1 MCMSPPSDRI
11 GSIMTA
17 HTSTPFS
24 SLHCSIF
31 AFTSAR
37 DASSCA
43 LLYSVLSYRGHLY
56 RGGSAAGQSKAG
68 VSSLNSG
75 FVLVADKVP
84 KSLPCRP
91 DLKDNMP
98 RLGDP
103 GSELQA
109 QLSSSSLVGSTS
121 IPPRFLA

>member
-1 MCMSPPSDRI
+1 MSPPSERM
-11 GSIMTA
+11 GSMITA
-17 HTSTPFS
+17 HTSTPLS
-24 SLHCSIF
+24 SRHCSIF

-37 DASSCA
+37 DASSYA
-43 LLYSVLSYRGHLY
+43 LLYSVLSSKGHLY

-75 FVLVADKVP
+75 FVLVADRVP